1 MSPTNLLGFFQSF
14 ATGCARVFGGEGNR
28 GRRGPSPVNRVS
40 HPASGRAELS
50 RKAQDD
56 YIGFFSPEQTAR
68 SPYRS
73 SYLVAHPSP
82 SVVGGPSPLRRS
94 AAPSRPRDTRS
105 PRSRVFTRVL
115 EFCQHHTP
123 PAKQIDPSSS
133 CSSRPP
139 FLHGRVHET
148 GFRSVCTARRGIS
161 PRWAISERSQGR
173 EDERRTRP
181 QLRVAAREWAAMG
194 VRGPSGSQLRFRS
207 HESAAYPG
215 TGEGKGWLDL
225 VVRRVSRGGGGASG
239 NRGLPSFVRART
251 QRACAIAVTGARIYL
266 YIGSGRMRARCKSRV
281 RNFQIAPIVRWR
293 TIILYPL
300 PSRRTALPRETV

>member
-14 ATGCARVFGGEGNR
+14 ATGCARVFRGEGSR

-82 SVVGGPSPLRRS
+82 SVVGGPSPPLRRS

-148 GFRSVCTARRGIS
+148 GLRSVCTARRGIS

-173 EDERRTRP
+173 EDATAAASRSARMSRDGGP
-181 QLRVAAREWAAMG
+181 RALRIAIAIPVARERG
-194 VRGPSGSQLRFRS
+194 VPRNGRGEGMAGFGCTARIAGR
-207 HESAAYPG
+207 G
-215 TGEGKGWLDL
+215 TG
-225 VVRRVSRGGGGASG
+225 VAVFRVSCVHARSG
-239 NRGLPSFVRART
+239 HVRSP
-251 QRACAIAVTGARIYL
+251 GARIYL

-281 RNFQIAPIVRWR
+281 RNFQIAPIVRRR